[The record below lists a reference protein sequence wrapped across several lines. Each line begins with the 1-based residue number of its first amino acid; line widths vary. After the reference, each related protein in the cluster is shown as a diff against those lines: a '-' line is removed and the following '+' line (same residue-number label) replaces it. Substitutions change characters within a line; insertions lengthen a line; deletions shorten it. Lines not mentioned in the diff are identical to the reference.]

1 MNKVPNTVP
10 IAKMEELLMR
20 ELPKIGAAHENI
32 IVSGPT
38 YKGVTSIQTGL
49 PIPMVG
55 YSILTE
61 CREENFHKVEC
72 AVNRDVMCMLER
84 EGVPLK

>member
-20 ELPKIGAAHENI
+20 ELPKIAAAHENI

-49 PIPMVG
+49 PLPMVATP
-55 YSILTE
+55 SSRSAARRTST
-61 CREENFHKVEC
+61 RWSARSTATSC
-72 AVNRDVMCMLER
+72 ACSSARASL
-84 EGVPLK
+84 